1 MKNNT
6 LKNVVKKAALTVMA
20 AVVMVSS
27 VTASTVTAEA
37 KGTAFINKKVSSVT
51 PKVKSAKR
59 TKKGVTVT
67 VSIPSSKVKKLGK
80 VRKVT
85 VSYGTTKSS
94 KKFEGKKVKVRVTR
108 RSATSYSFTFKN
120 QTVLGAK
127 NVYLTVRFDGKSNWS
142 KLVKVSGKRLFN
154 PNDNIVDTDN
164 GEKEEKP
171 KYRWTV
177 KCNGCDMQWQGNDL
191 YELVD
196 KHEEH
201 RAEEYDKVFSACGGH
216 PSVEDIQGVSKHS
229 GYTNYEN

>member
-20 AVVMVSS
+20 AAVVLGS
-27 VTASTVTAEA
+27 VAADTSVAQA

-80 VRKVT
+80 VRNVT

-154 PNDNIVDTDN
+154 PNDNIIDMSN
-164 GEKEEKP
+164 GEKEKKP

-177 KCNGCDMQWQGNDL
+177 KCHGCDMQWQGNDL

-196 KHEEH
+196 KHYDHVNEEL
-201 RAEEYDKVFSACGGH
+201 RKAYEAAGGR
-216 PSVEDIQGVSKHS
+216 PSTEDLQEAGKHG

>member
-20 AVVMVSS
+20 AAVVLGS
-27 VTASTVTAEA
+27 VAADTSVAQA

-80 VRKVT
+80 VRNVT

-154 PNDNIVDTDN
+154 PNDNIIDMDN
-164 GEKEEKP
+164 GEKEKSQS
-171 KYRWTV
+171 T
-177 KCNGCDMQWQGNDL
+177 
-191 YELVD
+191 
-196 KHEEH
+196 
-201 RAEEYDKVFSACGGH
+201 GG
-216 PSVEDIQGVSKHS
+216 Q
-229 GYTNYEN
+229 

>member
-1 MKNNT
+1 MKTNT
-6 LKNVVKKAALTVMA
+6 LKKMALAVMA
-20 AVVMVSS
+20 AAVMVSS

-59 TKKGVTVT
+59 TKRGVTVT

-80 VRKVT
+80 VRNVT

-127 NVYLTVRFDGKSNWS
+127 NLYLTVRFDGKSNWS

-177 KCNGCDMQWQGNDL
+177 KCHGCDMQWQGNDL

-196 KHEEH
+196 KHCAHVDEETK
-201 RAEEYDKVFSACGGH
+201 KVFEESNGH
-216 PSVEDIQGVSKHS
+216 PSIDALQEISRHD